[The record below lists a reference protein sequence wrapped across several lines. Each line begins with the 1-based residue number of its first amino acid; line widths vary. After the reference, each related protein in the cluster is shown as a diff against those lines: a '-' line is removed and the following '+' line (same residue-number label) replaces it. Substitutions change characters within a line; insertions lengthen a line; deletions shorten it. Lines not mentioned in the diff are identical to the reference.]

1 MLLMHENTP
10 VADVVMQLGHI
21 IRVTKIY
28 NEILLPPGTRK
39 ANRGNLSIFMENWQK
54 ERAIP
59 FNRQC
64 LDQYTSYFETSI
76 LEAAQIFGSLSLTDH
91 YWFKEETDDEKWEDI
106 CFQKNGFS
114 NQLADY
120 ILLEKKAGKPM
131 PVPDVNTDGV
141 LQKIWI
147 HTSDGPVLYKYGDF
161 GNDCNCNLLSA
172 NEVVGSRVGN
182 LMEVPVVQYKIARLP
197 DEDIPVCACESFV
210 PDSSEFITAAQLQK
224 DYMGE
229 PFDLYTQMSKM
240 GFKENLDQMILFDFL
255 LHNKDRHLKNF
266 GFERDAE
273 SLEITRFS
281 PLFDQGSCLA
291 FDGILND
298 ASTKPFKA
306 SRSEQIA
313 MLDKIPDIP
322 LQSEIEAIIEDVY
335 AEFSVPERQLRIAK
349 EDLKTT
355 YRELQRYQTVF
366 GPWSYAT
373 VDDGQ
378 VDLAQ
383 ENYLVIGTL
392 DSYEKLREY
401 YGKEALVPL
410 YVMVD
415 DGVRLERA
423 LARER
428 QQKVPKYAELCRRFL
443 ADEADFAPE
452 RLKGLDVTEAFENRE
467 LDVCVRA
474 IADRIQMEGRQ
485 EGADC

>member
-28 NEILLPPGTRK
+28 NEILLPPGTKK

-91 YWFKEETDDEKWEDI
+91 YWFKEETDNEKWEDI

-172 NEVVGSRVGN
+172 NEVVGSRIGN
-182 LMEVPVVQYKIARLP
+182 LMEIPVVQYKIARLP

-224 DYMGE
+224 DHMGE
-229 PFDLYTQMSKM
+229 SFDLYTQMSKM

-322 LQSEIEAIIEDVY
+322 LQSEIETIIADVY

-355 YRELQRYQTVF
+355 YRELQRIRTEMFYLNQE
-366 GPWSYAT
+366 
-373 VDDGQ
+373 
-378 VDLAQ
+378 AQ
-383 ENYLVIGTL
+383 KDHPTQ
-392 DSYEKLREY
+392 
-401 YGKEALVPL
+401 
-410 YVMVD
+410 
-415 DGVRLERA
+415 ERDWKTA
-423 LARER
+423 
-428 QQKVPKYAELCRRFL
+428 Q
-443 ADEADFAPE
+443 
-452 RLKGLDVTEAFENRE
+452 VTEEE
-467 LDVCVRA
+467 LKYE
-474 IADRIQMEGRQ
+474 M
-485 EGADC
+485 

>member
-39 ANRGNLSIFMENWQK
+39 ANRENLSIFMENWQK

-91 YWFKEETDDEKWEDI
+91 YWFKEETDNEKWEDI

-147 HTSDGPVLYKYGDF
+147 HTSNGPVLYKYGDF

-172 NEVVGSRVGN
+172 NEVVGSRIGN

-224 DYMGE
+224 DHMGE

-240 GFKENLDQMILFDFL
+240 GFKENLDKMILFDFL

-313 MLDKIPDIP
+313 MLD
-322 LQSEIEAIIEDVY
+322 
-335 AEFSVPERQLRIAK
+335 
-349 EDLKTT
+349 
-355 YRELQRYQTVF
+355 
-366 GPWSYAT
+366 
-373 VDDGQ
+373 
-378 VDLAQ
+378 
-383 ENYLVIGTL
+383 
-392 DSYEKLREY
+392 
-401 YGKEALVPL
+401 
-410 YVMVD
+410 
-415 DGVRLERA
+415 
-423 LARER
+423 
-428 QQKVPKYAELCRRFL
+428 
-443 ADEADFAPE
+443 
-452 RLKGLDVTEAFENRE
+452 
-467 LDVCVRA
+467 
-474 IADRIQMEGRQ
+474 
-485 EGADC
+485 